1 MRTRSILVVTLVS
14 MAAVGEAQ
22 AQENP
27 AEIARRELIAQAER
41 ARQEGDHTRA
51 LDLALRAGAVRWTPS
66 LRLLAAQEHNA
77 SGHLLDA
84 YGMALTCTREAE
96 ADPAIRNRDRVVG
109 ACRSVADSLEPRVGR
124 LILRVRDPAPAG
136 LQVRIAGA
144 VLPPALWG
152 VAYPV
157 LPGVVRM
164 EATAP
169 DHASVRNEISVVA
182 GEVSETTLDLARLP
196 PEPLNRPPMT
206 VTGVPAAAVPPTV
219 RESASGRA
227 LRTLGWIGIGTA
239 VVGVGVGGLA
249 LGLREESASA
259 FNRECPAGPTGSL
272 SAVCQSRIDTGS
284 TLSSV
289 MISGF
294 IVGGAAT
301 IAAVVL
307 LVAAPPSRGAEA
319 PARAWVCG
327 PQLVPAGAS
336 CTGQF

>member
-1 MRTRSILVVTLVS
+1 MRTRSLLVMTLVS
-14 MAAVGEAQ
+14 MAAVGGAQ

-41 ARQEGDHTRA
+41 ARQDGDHTRA

-77 SGHLLDA
+77 VGHLLDA

-96 ADPAIRNRDRVVG
+96 ADPEMRNRDRVVG
-109 ACRSVADSLEPRVGR
+109 ACRGVADSLEHRVGR
-124 LILRVRDPAPAG
+124 LILRVRDPAPTG

-157 LPGVVRM
+157 LPGVVGV

-169 DHASVRNEISVVA
+169 EHESVRNEIPVVA
-182 GEVSETTLDLARLP
+182 GEVSEMTLYLARLP
-196 PEPLNRPPMT
+196 PEPLIRPQLT
-206 VTGVPAAAVPPTV
+206 ATLVHADAVLPIA
-219 RESASGRA
+219 RDSASGRT

-259 FNRECPAGPTGSL
+259 FNRECPAGPTGTL

-289 MISGF
+289 MLSGF

-301 IAAVVL
+301 LAAVVL
-307 LVAAPPSRGAEA
+307 FVAAPPSRGVAA

-327 PQLVPAGAS
+327 PQLVPAGAG

>member
-1 MRTRSILVVTLVS
+1 MTFLS
-14 MAAVGEAQ
+14 MAAVGGAQ

-41 ARQEGDHTRA
+41 ARQDGDHTRA

-66 LRLLAAQEHNA
+66 LRLLAAQEYSA
-77 SGHLLDA
+77 VGHLLDA

-96 ADPAIRNRDRVVG
+96 ADPAMRNRDRVVG
-109 ACRSVADSLEPRVGR
+109 ACRGVADSLEPRVGR
-124 LILRVRDPAPAG
+124 LILRVRDPVPTG

-157 LPGVVRM
+157 LPGVVRVD
-164 EATAP
+164 ATAP
-169 DHASVRNEISVVA
+169 DHESVRNEVAVVA
-182 GEVSETTLDLARLP
+182 GEVSETTLDLVRLP

-206 VTGVPAAAVPPTV
+206 ATGVPAGAVPPTA
-219 RESASGRA
+219 RESANGRT

-239 VVGVGVGGLA
+239 AVGVGVGGLA

-259 FNRECPAGPTGSL
+259 FNRECPAGPPGSL

-289 MISGF
+289 MLSGF

-301 IAAVVL
+301 VAAVVL
-307 LVAAPPSRGAEA
+307 FVAAPPSRGVET

-327 PQLVPAGAS
+327 PQLVPVGAG